1 MKFYEKYRKNPE
13 FTQALLRLVIWLT
26 ISFLVWIQF
35 AANPE
40 KMQIEEY
47 IAFMALFL
55 VFAIIIFI
63 SILIIPKSKLR
74 PYLTA
79 LPDLGAVSYTMILTT
94 AGPFSAYYLL
104 FPWIFVGYGARY
116 GRGPLLTAA
125 IVGMVGYL
133 YVLWL
138 FDSWT
143 NDAFSSIL
151 FTLFF
156 IILPVYVSKMI
167 TQLKIS
173 QQEAID
179 ANKGKSEFLAA
190 MSHEIRTPMS
200 GIIGMTSLLEK
211 TNLDQT
217 QSEYVAALQQSSA
230 ALHALIDDILDLSKI
245 EAGKYKLRETK
256 FNLPKLIHSVVQ
268 LLTPTANIKKIE
280 LINFIQPDIPRIV
293 IGDPDK
299 LRQILLNLLSNAVKF
314 TSEGEVNIKASV
326 IENKGDELVRIRID
340 VSDTGIGIP
349 NQQLEKIFEPFYQ
362 GKNVN
367 PVKHS
372 GTGLGTTISHQL
384 TTLMNGEI
392 GACSDLNKGSIFWI
406 EIPFHYCEY
415 QNENLTLPHPDATKL
430 IVFDDIKSS
439 ATATENYLNSLDIN
453 PIMLKEEQEVIDY
466 LTEYNDNK
474 RITVILTESHRYP
487 DIFSFSR
494 KLKNNFSSKIYLI
507 LITNI
512 EKIDLLNKEYSDLFD
527 DYIIRPFG
535 VFMLKQTIAS
545 LYSDNEDK
553 LLQDN
558 SAEITTTQTTREQT
572 VLVAEDSDIN
582 AKVICIFLEQEGYK
596 TKRVISGKEALT
608 ELINTKYDFV
618 FMDMRMPEMDGL
630 EATRRWRQQDMDTDI
645 KPDEIKSE
653 VTIPIVALT
662 ANATTEDQEACLN
675 SGMDK
680 FLSKPVSKEN
690 MIDVINSFLKT

>member
-1 MKFYEKYRKNPE
+1 MNFYEKYRNNPE
-13 FTQALLRLVIWLT
+13 LTQALLRLIIWLT

-35 AANPE
+35 AADPE
-40 KMQIEEY
+40 KMLIEEY
-47 IAFMALFL
+47 ILFMALFL
-55 VFAIIIFI
+55 LFAIIIFV
-63 SILIIPKSKLR
+63 SILIIPKSTLR

-79 LPDLGAVSYTMILTT
+79 FPDLGAVSYTMVLTT

-116 GRGPLLTAA
+116 GRGPLFTAA
-125 IVGMVGYL
+125 LVGLVSYL
-133 YVLWL
+133 YVLWF
-138 FDSWT
+138 FDSWKEDT
-143 NDAFSSIL
+143 FSSTL

-156 IILPVYVSKMI
+156 IILPLYVSKMI
-167 TQLKIS
+167 TQLKTS
-173 QQEAID
+173 QQEAIE

-217 QSEYVAALQQSSA
+217 QSEYVAALQQSST

-245 EAGKYKLRETK
+245 EAGKCIIQDIK

-268 LLTPTANIKKIE
+268 LLTPAVNIKRIE
-280 LINFIQPDIPRIV
+280 LICFIQPDIPKMV
-293 IGDPDK
+293 MGDPDK
-299 LRQILLNLLSNAVKF
+299 LRQVLLNLLSNAVKF
-314 TSEGEVNIKASV
+314 TSKGEVSIKATV
-326 IENKGDELVRIRID
+326 IENKDNELVRIRIE

-362 GKNVN
+362 GKNIN
-367 PVKHS
+367 PGKHS

-392 GACSDLNKGSIFWI
+392 GACSDLNKGSVFWI

-415 QNENLTLPHPDATKL
+415 QNENLTLPHQNIKNL

-439 ATATENYLNSLDIN
+439 ANATENYLKSLHIEPVMAEN
-453 PIMLKEEQEVIDY
+453 EETVLQY
-466 LTEYNDNK
+466 LTEYDNES
-474 RITVILTESHRYP
+474 RVTVILSESHLSSN
-487 DIFSFSR
+487 IIAFSKR
-494 KLKNNFSSKIYLI
+494 LKNEFSSKIYLV

-512 EKIDLLNKEYSDLFD
+512 EKIDSLNKEYSDLFD

-545 LYSDNEDK
+545 LYSGEEKISRRDVNDTK
-553 LLQDN
+553 PITQAK
-558 SAEITTTQTTREQT
+558 SAHT

-596 TKRVISGKEALT
+596 TKRVISGIEALD
-608 ELINTKYDFV
+608 ELTNNKYDFV

-630 EATRRWRQQDMDTDI
+630 EATKRWRAQDIDSAD
-645 KPDEIKSE
+645 IKSE

-662 ANATTEDQEACLN
+662 ANATMEDQESCLN
-675 SGMDK
+675 SGMNK
-680 FLSKPVSKEN
+680 FLSKPVSKDA
-690 MIDVINSFLKT
+690 MLDVINSFLIN